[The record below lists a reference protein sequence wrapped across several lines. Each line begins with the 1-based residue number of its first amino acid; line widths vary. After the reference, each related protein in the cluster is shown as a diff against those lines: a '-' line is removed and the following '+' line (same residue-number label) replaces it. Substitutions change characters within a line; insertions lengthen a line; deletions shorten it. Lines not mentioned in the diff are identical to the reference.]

1 MPHGINL
8 LFISVFLGSIIENI
22 ALHKLSRGD
31 AMEQEILA
39 RVPLIQ
45 LSSEEQ
51 KELEVNIAIGVFK
64 QLHNDKLL
72 TDSQL
77 DRLILMAGAQRRC

>member
-1 MPHGINL
+1 
-8 LFISVFLGSIIENI
+8 
-22 ALHKLSRGD
+22 
-31 AMEQEILA
+31 MEQELLA
-39 RVPLIQ
+39 QVSLIQ

-51 KELEVNIAIGVFK
+51 KALEVNIAIGVFK

-72 TDSQL
+72 TNSQL